1 MEVPMTTSR
10 AARRIPVM
18 SERPLATGVSHLR
31 TLLSTPTVAEPTD
44 RQLLEEFVLH
54 RAEAAFETL
63 VRRHGPMVQR
73 LARRL
78 AVDSHDA
85 EDIFQ
90 ATFLL
95 LARKAASLSW
105 RESVAGWLHE
115 VAYGTAMNTRV

>member
-1 MEVPMTTSR
+1 MATSR
-10 AARRIPVM
+10 TARDISVM
-18 SERPLATGVSHLR
+18 SERPLVTGVRHLR
-31 TLLSTPTVAEPTD
+31 TLLGAPPVAEPTD

-73 LARRL
+73 LAQRL
-78 AVDSHDA
+78 AGDAHDA

-95 LARKAASLSW
+95 LACKAASLSW
-105 RESVAGWLHE
+105 RESVAGWLH
-115 VAYGTAMNTRV
+115 